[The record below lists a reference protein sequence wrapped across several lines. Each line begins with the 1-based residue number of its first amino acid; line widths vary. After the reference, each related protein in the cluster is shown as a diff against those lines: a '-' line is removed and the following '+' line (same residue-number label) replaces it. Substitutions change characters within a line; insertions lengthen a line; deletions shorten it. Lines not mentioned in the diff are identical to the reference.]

1 MPASDRS
8 SDSLVAIVTGAG
20 SGIGRVVAEEL
31 VLAGHTVYAGMRD
44 IGGRNRARAESLLEF
59 GSQHSAALFPLE
71 LDVLSEPGCRSAI
84 DSVLARH
91 GRIDLLVNNAG
102 MLMTGIAEGFTP
114 DQFLRIL
121 DTNAV
126 SWLRVNRAV
135 LPVMRRQ
142 GSGTLAYISSTT
154 AHLAEPFMA
163 TYVASKA
170 AGEALAEVF
179 AFEVGRFGIDTVI
192 VVPGAFTHG
201 TEHFAHSSGPS
212 DTAVVDQYGSL
223 PSRADGIPDRLA
235 EIDAAH
241 GNGPADIRSVGAALV
256 GVLRKPPGHR
266 PRRVVVDAQHKGV
279 EELDAVREARQQQFF
294 TQLGIADLL
303 QVAIPMTPN
312 EENR

>member
-1 MPASDRS
+1 MPDPDQNSR
-8 SDSLVAIVTGAG
+8 SLVAIVTGAG

-31 VLAGHTVYAGMRD
+31 VLAGHTVYAGVRD
-44 IGGRNRARAESLLEF
+44 IEGRNRDRAESLREF
-59 GSQHSAALFPLE
+59 GRRHEAFLFPLE
-71 LDVLSEPGCRSAI
+71 LDVLSEPGCRSAV
-84 DSVLARH
+84 DNVLARH

-154 AHLAEPFMA
+154 VHLAEPFMA
-163 TYVASKA
+163 TYIASKA
-170 AGEALAEVF
+170 AAEALAEVF
-179 AFEVGRFGIDTVI
+179 AFEVGQFGIDTVI

-201 TEHFAHSSGPS
+201 TEHFTHSSGPN
-212 DTAVVDQYGSL
+212 DTGVVDQYGSL
-223 PSRADGIPDRLA
+223 RSRADDIPDRLA
-235 EIDAAH
+235 EIDTAY
-241 GNGPADIRSVGAALV
+241 GGGSADIRSVGTALV
-256 GVLRKPPGHR
+256 DVLRKPPGRR
-266 PRRVVVDAQHKGV
+266 PRRVVVDGQHKGV
-279 EELDAVREARQQQFF
+279 EELDAVRQARQQQFF

-303 QVAIPMTPN
+303 QVAVPTTPN
-312 EENR
+312 EEK